1 VASDLRPSLPRI
13 ANGGFKR
20 SFLGYK
26 PSEVEAALASA
37 ERELVAR
44 EAALLGRDARIADLE
59 RVCTLLSERLVA
71 WERERR
77 EMREELAEARRRTDA
92 WMGSLA
98 ALGRR
103 LEEVRAQA
111 LGQATRLRMR
121 ALRDAAEL
129 GRRTAEAASRPGEAG
144 GELVEAMEEMMPRL
158 GKGAEAELRA
168 EEEAARAA
176 VSATANG
183 RPEPPPEPEDLF
195 KGLVHVDVGPLED
208 LSQLVLFGDAARS
221 IGATSEISIKRF
233 SEGRAT
239 MAVQL
244 REPVALLREL
254 EARCDLEFR
263 VRDMRKD
270 RVILDVARDG

>member
-1 VASDLRPSLPRI
+1 VPRI
-13 ANGGFKR
+13 AKGGFKR

-37 ERELVAR
+37 DRELAAR
-44 EAALLGRDARIADLE
+44 EAALRGRDARIADLE
-59 RVCTLLSERLVA
+59 QVCKLLSERLVA

-77 EMREELAEARRRTDA
+77 ELREELAEARMRTDA

-98 ALGRR
+98 ALGHR
-103 LEEVRAQA
+103 LEEVRVQA

-129 GRRTAEAASRPGEAG
+129 SERAAEAAGRPGEAG
-144 GELVEAMEEMMPRL
+144 GELLATMEEMMRRL
-158 GKGAEAELRA
+158 GDGAEAELRA

-176 VSATANG
+176 VSANG
-183 RPEPPPEPEDLF
+183 RPEPPPDPADLF
-195 KGLVHVDVGPLED
+195 KGLVHVDVGPLRD
-208 LSQLVLFGDAARS
+208 FSQLVLFEDAARS

-233 SEGRAT
+233 SKGRAT
-239 MAVQL
+239 MALQL

-270 RVILDVARDG
+270 RVILDVGRDG